1 MAGRQVGRLCGGYI
15 HSRSAVQFRLLIQG
29 LSGCCKVMLRGETT
43 GGSCMCKRL
52 RRQMRTA
59 MPISLM
65 EGRVGS

>member
-15 HSRSAVQFRLLIQG
+15 YSRSAVQFGLVIQG
-29 LSGCCKVMLRGETT
+29 LSSCCKGMLRGKTT
-43 GGSCMCKRL
+43 SGSRMCKRL
-52 RRQMRTA
+52 RRQMCTT